1 MNILITGGE
10 GFIAKNL
17 SLKLRENGH
26 QNISTVNRKTN
37 TNELKQKILSSDFI
51 FHLAG
56 ENRPKIDS
64 DFEKGNVNY
73 TEKILKFISASRKEI
88 PIVFSSSSQAILD
101 NPYGRSKL
109 KAESR
114 LIEFSKEN
122 KSPVHIFRLD
132 NVFGKWS
139 KPNYNSFI
147 STFCYNVIRGLPI
160 KVNDTSELIT
170 LVYIDDVCD
179 AFIAILNK
187 RKKDIF
193 HKVKPTYKKKVADVA
208 KLINKFNL
216 NQKNFTI
223 ESVGR
228 GFERKLYST
237 FLSYYPV
244 ERFSYPLKENIDT
257 RGVFAEVLK
266 TDKNG
271 QFSFF
276 TAKPGITRGG
286 HYHHTK
292 NEKFLVLSGHALFKF
307 ENLETNEKYA
317 MEIGPEQYKVV
328 ETVPG
333 WTHDITNI
341 GDCELIVM
349 LWANEQ
355 FNPQKPDTISKPL
368 EWEV

>member
-17 SLKLRENGH
+17 SIKLRENGYE
-26 QNISTVNRKTN
+26 NIYTVNRKTN
-37 TNELKQKILSSDFI
+37 ADELKKKILSSDFI

-56 ENRPKIDS
+56 ENRPKS
-64 DFEKGNVNY
+64 DNDFAKGNVKY
-73 TEKILKFISASRKEI
+73 TEKILNIASTSKKEI
-88 PIVFSSSSQAILD
+88 PIVFSSSSQATLD

-114 LIEFSKEN
+114 LISYSKAK
-122 KSPVHIFRLD
+122 KSRIKIFRLD

-147 STFCYNVIRGLPI
+147 STFCYNVIRDLPI
-160 KVNDTSELIT
+160 EVNVSSKKIT

-179 AFIAILNK
+179 AFIAMLK
-187 RKKDIF
+187 TKKKDIF
-193 HKVKPTYKKKVADVA
+193 QTVKPTYKKKVTDVA
-208 KLINKFNL
+208 KLIEKFNL
-216 NQKNFTI
+216 NQKDFTI

-244 ERFSYPLKENIDT
+244 ERFSYSLKKNIDK

-266 TDKNG
+266 THKNG

-307 ENLETNEKYA
+307 ENLETNEKYSI
-317 MEIGPEQYKVV
+317 EIFPEQCRVV
-328 ETVPG
+328 ETIPG

-341 GDCELIVM
+341 GDSELIVM
-349 LWANEQ
+349 LWANEK
-355 FNPQKPDTISKPL
+355 FNPKKPDTISKPL
-368 EWEV
+368 EWQV